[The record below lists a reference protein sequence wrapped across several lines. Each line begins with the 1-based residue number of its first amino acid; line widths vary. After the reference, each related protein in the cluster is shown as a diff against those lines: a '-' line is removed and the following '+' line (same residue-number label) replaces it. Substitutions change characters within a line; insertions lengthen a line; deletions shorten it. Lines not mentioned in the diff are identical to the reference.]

1 MVTRRRETQDE
12 IVASAG
18 VVTFDR
24 EFFLREVWDYQ
35 PGEHVT
41 VLAPSGGGKT
51 HLAYQLL
58 GETADPELQA
68 CVIVMKPRDET
79 VDKWNR
85 RLKFKVVRDW
95 PPAKITGLVSKRP
108 AGYVLWPKESE
119 DPDETDGRHFRIFRR
134 AILDNYYHA
143 VSKKR
148 LTPSDGK
155 IVFADEV
162 VSLEDELGL
171 RPELQRVWSKGR
183 SMSCGLWGASQRPA
197 YISRFAYQAH
207 HLFLGND
214 PDEDV
219 QKRYGEI
226 GGGINKELV
235 KALCSKLSDKQ
246 FVYIHRDTR
255 SICIVDR

>member
-1 MVTRRRETQDE
+1 MVTRRRTPAQ
-12 IVASAG
+12 IVADAQ

-24 EFFLREVWDYQ
+24 EFFLREVWDYR

-58 GETADPELQA
+58 QVTAEPELQA

-95 PPAKITGLVSKRP
+95 PPAKITGLISKRP
-108 AGYVLWPKESE
+108 AGYVLWPKESQ
-119 DPDETDGRHFRIFRR
+119 DPDETDYRHYRIFRR
-134 AILDNYYHA
+134 AILDNYYNA
-143 VSKKR
+143 VSTKSINH
-148 LTPSDGK
+148 SDGK

-171 RPELQRVWSKGR
+171 RKELQRVWSKGR

-226 GGGINKELV
+226 GGGIDKELV
-235 KALCSKLSDKQ
+235 KALCARLKDKQ

-255 SICIVDR
+255 SICIVNR

>member
-1 MVTRRRETQDE
+1 MPPRRRSSAE
-12 IVASAG
+12 IVTDAQ
-18 VVTFDR
+18 VTTFDR
-24 EFFLREVWDYQ
+24 DFFLQEVFDYK

-51 HLAYQLL
+51 QLAYQLL
-58 GETADPELQA
+58 EDTATPELQA
-68 CVIVMKPRDET
+68 CVIVMKPRDDT

-108 AGYVLWPKESE
+108 PGYVLWPKESR
-119 DPDETDGRHFRIFRR
+119 DPDETDDRHYRIFRA
-134 AILDNYYHA
+134 AILDNYYNA
-143 VSKKR
+143 VSKKS
-148 LTPSDGK
+148 LNQSDGK
-155 IVFADEV
+155 IIFADEV
-162 VSLEDELGL
+162 VSLEEELGL
-171 RPELQRVWSKGR
+171 RKELQRVWSKGR
-183 SMSCGLWGASQRPA
+183 SMNCGLWAASQRPA

-226 GGGINKELV
+226 GGGIDKELV
-235 KALCSKLSDKQ
+235 KAICSQLDVYQ

-255 SICIVDR
+255 AICIVDA

>member
-1 MVTRRRETQDE
+1 MVSRRRQTQAE
-12 IVASAG
+12 LVASAQ
-18 VVTFDR
+18 VITFDR
-24 EFFLREVWDYQ
+24 QFFLREVWDYQ

-58 GETADPELQA
+58 GETAHPELQA

-95 PPAKITGLVSKRP
+95 PPTKIAGMITKRP
-108 AGYVLWPKESE
+108 SGYVLWPKESE
-119 DPDETDGRHFRIFRR
+119 DPDETDARHYRIFRR
-134 AILDNYYHA
+134 AILDLYYHA
-143 VSKKR
+143 VSKKS
-148 LTPSDGK
+148 LTKSVGK
-155 IVFADEV
+155 ITFADEV

-183 SMSCGLWGASQRPA
+183 SMSDGLWGASQRPA

-226 GGGINKELV
+226 GGGIDKELV
-235 KALCSKLSDKQ
+235 RALCANLKDKQ
-246 FVYIHRDTR
+246 FVYIHRDSK

>member
-1 MVTRRRETQDE
+1 MVTRRRQNQADL
-12 IVASAG
+12 IRDAA

-24 EFFLREVWDYQ
+24 RFFLREVWDYE

-51 HLAYQLL
+51 YLAYQLL
-58 GETADPELQA
+58 GETATPDVQA

-85 RLKFKVVRDW
+85 RLKYKVVRDW
-95 PPAKITGLVSKRP
+95 PPTKISGIVSKRP
-108 AGYVLWPKESE
+108 SGYVLWPKESE
-119 DPDETDGRHFRIFRR
+119 DPDETDDRHYRIFRR

-143 VSKKR
+143 VSKKA
-148 LTPSDGK
+148 LTRSDGK
-155 IVFADEV
+155 IIFADEV

-171 RPELQRVWSKGR
+171 RKELQRVWSKGR
-183 SMSCGLWGASQRPA
+183 SMSCGLFAASQRPA

-226 GGGINKELV
+226 GGGIDKELV
-235 KALCSKLSDKQ
+235 KALCASLKDKQ
-246 FVYIHRDTR
+246 FVYIHRDSK

>member
-1 MVTRRRETQDE
+1 MVTRRRQTQAE
-12 IVASAG
+12 LVASAQ
-18 VVTFDR
+18 VVTFPR
-24 EFFLREVWDYQ
+24 EFFLDEVWDYR

-58 GETADPELQA
+58 GATAEPELQA

-85 RLKFKVVRDW
+85 RLQFKVVRDW
-95 PPAKITGLVSKRP
+95 PPAKITGLFTKRP
-108 AGYVLWPKESE
+108 AGYVLWPKESPDPE
-119 DPDETDGRHFRIFRR
+119 DTEVRHYRIFRR
-134 AILDNYYHA
+134 AILDNYNNA
-143 VSKKR
+143 VSKKAISK
-148 LTPSDGK
+148 SDGK
-155 IVFADEV
+155 IIFADEV

-171 RPELQRVWSKGR
+171 RKPLQTVWSKGR

-226 GGGINKELV
+226 GGGVDKELV
-235 KALCSKLSDKQ
+235 KALCANLKDKQ
-246 FVYIHRDTR
+246 FVYIHRDTK
-255 SICIVDR
+255 SICIIDR